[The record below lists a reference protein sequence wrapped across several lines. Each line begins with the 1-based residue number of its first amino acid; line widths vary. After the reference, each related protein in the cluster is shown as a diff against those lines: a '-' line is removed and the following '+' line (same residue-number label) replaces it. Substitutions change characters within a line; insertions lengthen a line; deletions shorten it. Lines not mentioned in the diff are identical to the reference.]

1 VRQVNA
7 TMAPPL
13 KKYKS
18 ARRAPPPPEDAGDAS
33 VNTQS
38 SVAPVKMMVPATV
51 DPAEAARQAA
61 AAAQEA
67 AAAAAAAEAEAAAV
81 ALKSAR
87 QARRVE
93 RRVEKRAAA
102 AAANAEDAD
111 SSDLD
116 SPNRG
121 VVYIGHLPHGFYE
134 EQLRGFFSQFGTV
147 QRVKVA
153 RSKKSAR
160 AKGYAFVQFA
170 NVEVARIAAE
180 TMHGY
185 LMFGRLLDVHLVP
198 PERQHARLWVGAER
212 KWDRI
217 PWRAIER
224 QRHNEVEPNAA
235 ATRRTARVKR
245 RALVAR
251 KKLAAAG
258 IDYDVPEPVAPT
270 AVVEKA

>member
-1 VRQVNA
+1 
-7 TMAPPL
+7 MAPPL
-13 KKYKS
+13 KKHKT
-18 ARRAPPPPEDAGDAS
+18 ARRAPPPPDDTGDAS
-33 VNTQS
+33 VNTPS

-67 AAAAAAAEAEAAAV
+67 AVATAAAEAEAAAV

-87 QARRVE
+87 QARRAE

-102 AAANAEDAD
+102 AAADVEDAD

-185 LMFGRLLDVHLVP
+185 LMFGRLLDVHMVP
-198 PERQHARLWVGAER
+198 AERQHARLWVGAER
-212 KWDRI
+212 KWHRI

-235 ATRRTARVKR
+235 ASRRTMRVKR
-245 RALVAR
+245 RAVVAR

-258 IDYDVPEPVAPT
+258 IDYDVPEPVVPT
-270 AVVEKA
+270 AAVEKA